1 MSGRAGRVRSGRV
14 LRLYSR
20 QQFSAAAPVQR
31 SHDRSSLSEAG
42 SQALPP
48 QPSPEMQ
55 RCDLAQSCLQ
65 ARRVNLGGG
74 GGVYAI
80 HAHLPKR
87 FVWKHAEPEMT
98 CKLKGPFCTTEL
110 AIRQFQQQ
118 GHMK

>member
-20 QQFSAAAPVQR
+20 QQFSATAPVR
-31 SHDRSSLSEAG
+31 TLLSMPSAAIEAG

-65 ARRVNLGGG
+65 ARRVNVRMFCGLCTF
-74 GGVYAI
+74 ADK
-80 HAHLPKR
+80 ASD
-87 FVWKHAEPEMT
+87 
-98 CKLKGPFCTTEL
+98 KG
-110 AIRQFQQQ
+110 
-118 GHMK
+118 